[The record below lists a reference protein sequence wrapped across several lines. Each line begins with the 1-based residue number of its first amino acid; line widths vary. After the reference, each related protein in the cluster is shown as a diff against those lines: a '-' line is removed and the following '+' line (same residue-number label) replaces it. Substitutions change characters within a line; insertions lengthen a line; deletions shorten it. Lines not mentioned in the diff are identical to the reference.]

1 MSKGTFHCTL
11 EDLDCA
17 LCAHLRRK
25 HTAAYFAAMYLL
37 TASANLAARS
47 QNCYS
52 ATGIALNRVE
62 VRGINPHD
70 YTLLAAAKDIYNG
83 EFPISLHD
91 LLDAEIVD
99 EEAFT
104 LIVNA
109 ILIARCGCSAPN
121 VRRQK
126 GGRRG
131 GMSLSM

>member
-17 LCAHLRRK
+17 LCAQLRRK

-37 TASANLAARS
+37 TASADLAARS

-52 ATGIALNRVE
+52 ATGITLNRVE
-62 VRGINPHD
+62 IRGISLHD

-83 EFPISLHD
+83 DSHISLHD

-99 EEAFT
+99 EEAFA
-104 LIVNA
+104 LIINA

-126 GGRRG
+126 GGRRD